1 MADKAWKA
9 AERRV
14 AKVFKGERVGP
25 AGFNTADVTHPLVS
39 ISVKYRKTLPRWA
52 ETCLAEARG
61 FKGANGKLP
70 LLVLLGR
77 GMRIRDGLCVIRA
90 SDWEQLYG
98 TIEQR
103 AEERTNTGDTP

>member
-1 MADKAWKA
+1 VTDKAWKA

-14 AKVFKGERVGP
+14 AVAFGGERVGP

-39 ISVKYRKTLPRWA
+39 ISVKYRKSLPRWA
-52 ETCLAEARG
+52 EVCLAEARA

-77 GMRIRDGLCVIRA
+77 GMRISDGLVVMRTK
-90 SDWEQLYG
+90 DWQEIYG
-98 TIEQR
+98 TIDTASED
-103 AEERTNTGDTP
+103 AKENTPC